1 MRRYNDSLLH
11 SASDLNAFLGCSHAA
26 ALNLQKLVDPDSL
39 PDRAEDD
46 ESVQLIQQAGHA
58 HEANYLA
65 QLKAAGRDVAEIASD
80 GSLEARA
87 EATLAAMRE
96 GHEIIYQATFLTP
109 PWHGFADFLR
119 RVEIPSGVAAWS
131 YEPIDTKLA
140 RTPDPKHV
148 LQLGLYS
155 DLITEM
161 QGTAPHS
168 MHLVLGD
175 GREESFRRVEFQY
188 TLATAK
194 ARYLEFIGSG
204 AKGSVGEP
212 CSACGYCGWR
222 DHCES
227 IWEEADHLSLVAGI
241 SRGQIDK
248 LRAAGI
254 DSVDTL
260 ARAPEGARIPK
271 MSAETFARLRA
282 QAALQVEARTSE
294 RRVELLPVQ
303 PDRGF
308 ARLPTPD
315 PADLFFDLE
324 GDPLF
329 PGGLEYLWGIHYRE
343 EGQPRFI
350 AEWAHDRDAERQVFE
365 RIVDLLTAHVAAHPQ
380 AHIYHYAA
388 YEVTALRRLSTAY
401 ASRED
406 AVDALLRAE
415 KFVDLYSV
423 ARHAVRT
430 SQPSMSLKALEAFF
444 AASRDEAVTKA
455 DQSVV
460 FYHRWRQTRDE
471 KLLQDILDYNRV
483 DCENTEGLRNWL
495 LELRPGGIEWWS
507 RRDAAPV
514 APVEQD
520 PAELRRERLR
530 RLVREQATGLSELGR
545 GLLAHVIDF
554 HRRAKK
560 PEQWAVF
567 DRCER
572 LEDDLVDDGECIGD
586 IRPAREDW
594 LRPEKRS
601 IIATYAFPPQETKL
615 QPGKDVLH
623 APSRQRLGNIQSL
636 DCEAGIVEVKR
647 GVKSGSEWPAGG
659 SIIPGWPIDTD
670 VLEGAVLRV
679 AEYLAT
685 GDNELTRELRASGV
699 PVSDRYQATVDL
711 IERAQPRLREW
722 PGGNLVRESE
732 TLVEAAT
739 RRALALE
746 RSTLFIQGP
755 PGTGKTFTSAHVIV
769 ALLKAG
775 KRVGVS
781 SNSHKAINNLLAKV
795 EQVAGEQGFSFDGA
809 KKVNRSDPETHLS
822 GRMIQDFDRASDIL
836 DQGSQLVGG
845 TAWLFGMPEFDQYFD
860 YLFIDEAGQVSL
872 GHLVAMGAAAR
883 NIILVGD
890 QMQLGQPIQ
899 GAHPGESGL
908 SVLDYLLEG
917 AATIA
922 ADRGILL
929 DTSWRMH
936 PTICDFISRAV
947 YDGRLKAEDDNGRQ
961 ALVLSAA
968 HRALQP
974 SGIRLVE
981 MAHNGCGQRSDE
993 EVEFAAELIESLL
1006 QQRYV
1011 DRAGNEAALR
1021 LENILVVAP
1030 YNMQVNALKARLPA
1044 GTRVGT
1050 VDKFQGQEAEVV
1062 IVSLTTSTPE
1072 DLPRHVDFFYSKNRL
1087 NVAIS
1092 RARTL
1097 AVVLANPKL
1106 LELDAK
1112 AVEHL
1117 RLVNT
1122 LAWLKAEAS
1131 GGVYG

>member
-11 SASDLNAFLGCSHAA
+11 SASDLNAFLGCAHAA
-26 ALNLQKLVDPDSL
+26 ALNLQKLVDPRSL

-65 QLKAAGRDVAEIASD
+65 QLKAGGHDVAEIAGD

-87 EATLAAMRE
+87 EATLAAMRA
-96 GHEIIYQATFLTP
+96 GHEIIYQATFLAP

-119 RVEIPSGVAAWS
+119 RVEIPSAVAAWS

-140 RTPDPKHV
+140 RTADPKHV

-155 DLITEM
+155 DLISEM

-188 TLATAK
+188 TLANAK
-194 ARYLEFIGSG
+194 ARYLDFIGSG

-222 DHCES
+222 DHCEA
-227 IWEEADHLSLVAGI
+227 IWEEADHLSLVAGT

-254 DSVDTL
+254 DSVEAL
-260 ARAPEGARIPK
+260 ARTPEGARIPK

-282 QAALQVEARTSE
+282 QAALQVEARTGE
-294 RRVELLPVQ
+294 RRVEVLPVQ

-308 ARLPTPD
+308 ARLPAPD

-329 PGGLEYLWGIHYRE
+329 PGGLEYLWGIHDRE

-365 RIVDLLTAHVAAHPQ
+365 RMVDVLTTHVNAHPQ

-401 ASRED
+401 ATRED

-423 ARHAVRT
+423 ARHAIRT
-430 SQPSMSLKALEAFF
+430 SQPSLSLKALEAFF
-444 AASRDEAVTKA
+444 AATRDEAVTKA
-455 DQSVV
+455 DQSIV
-460 FYHRWRQTRDE
+460 FYHRWRETRDG

-507 RRDAAPV
+507 RRDAPPV
-514 APVEQD
+514 AQIEED
-520 PAELRRERLR
+520 PAEIRRETLR
-530 RLVREQATGLSELGR
+530 RLVREQATGLSERGR
-545 GLLAHVIDF
+545 ELLAHLIDF

-601 IIATYAFPPQETKL
+601 IVATYAFPPQETKL

-623 APSRQRLGNIQSL
+623 APSRQRLGSIQSL

-647 GVKSGSEWPAGG
+647 GVKSGTDWPLGG
-659 SIIPGWPIDTD
+659 SMIPGWPIDTD

-685 GDNELTRELRASGV
+685 GDNDLTRELRASGM
-699 PVSDRYQATVDL
+699 PVSDRYQAIVDL
-711 IERAQPRLREW
+711 IERAPPRLTDW
-722 PGGNLVRESE
+722 TGGNLVGESE

-795 EQVAGEQGFSFDGA
+795 EQVAAQEGFSFDGA
-809 KKVNRSDPETHLS
+809 KKVNRSDPDTHLS
-822 GRMIQDFDRASDIL
+822 GRMIQDFDRANDIL
-836 DQGSQLVGG
+836 EQGSQLVGG
-845 TAWLFGMPEFDQYFD
+845 TAWLFGMAEFDQYFD

-872 GHLVAMGAAAR
+872 GHLVAMGAAAQ

-890 QMQLGQPIQ
+890 RMQLGQPIQ

-908 SVLDYLLEG
+908 SVLDYLLQG

-936 PTICDFISRAV
+936 PAICGFISRAV

-961 ALVLSAA
+961 ALVLSNA
-968 HRALQP
+968 HQALQS

-981 MAHNGCGQRSDE
+981 MGHSGCGQRSDE
-993 EVEFAAELIESLL
+993 EVEFAAGLIESLL
-1006 QQRYV
+1006 RQRYV
-1011 DRAGNEAALR
+1011 DRAGNEKSLG
-1021 LENILVVAP
+1021 LGNILVVAP
-1030 YNMQVNALKARLPA
+1030 YNMQVNALKARLPE

-1062 IVSLTTSTPE
+1062 IVSLTTSTPA

-1106 LELDAK
+1106 LDLDAK

>member
-11 SASDLNAFLGCSHAA
+11 SASDLNAFLGCRHAA
-26 ALNLQKLVDPDSL
+26 ALNLQKLLAPQSL

-65 QLKAAGRDVAEIASD
+65 QLKAAGHDVAEIAGE

-87 EATLAAMRE
+87 QATLAAMHA
-96 GHEIIYQATFLTP
+96 GHEVIYQATFLAP

-119 RVEIPSGVAAWS
+119 RVEIPSAVAAWS

-140 RTPDPKHV
+140 RTADPKHV

-155 DLITEM
+155 DLISEM

-175 GREESFRRVEFQY
+175 WREESFRRVEFQY
-188 TLATAK
+188 TLSNAK
-194 ARYLEFIGSG
+194 ARYLDFIRSG

-222 DHCES
+222 DHCEG
-227 IWEEADHLSLVAGI
+227 IWEDADHLSLVAGI

-254 DSVDTL
+254 DSVEAL
-260 ARAPEGARIPK
+260 AKTPEGARIPK
-271 MSAETFARLRA
+271 MSADTFARLRA
-282 QAALQVEARTSE
+282 QAALQVEARTGE
-294 RRVELLPVQ
+294 RRVEVLPVQ

-308 ARLPTPD
+308 ARLPAPD

-343 EGQPRFI
+343 EGQSRFI

-365 RIVDLLTAHVAAHPQ
+365 RIVDLLTAHVNAHPQ

-401 ASRED
+401 ATREE

-423 ARHAVRT
+423 ARHAIRT
-430 SQPSMSLKALEAFF
+430 SQPSLSLKALEAFF
-444 AASRDEAVTKA
+444 AETRDEAVTKA
-455 DQSVV
+455 DQSIV
-460 FYHRWRQTRDE
+460 FYHRWRETRDG
-471 KLLQDILDYNRV
+471 KLLQDILDYNLV

-495 LELRPGGIEWWS
+495 LGLRPGGIEWWS
-507 RRDAAPV
+507 RREAPPV
-514 APVEQD
+514 TPVEED
-520 PAELRRERLR
+520 PAEIRREQLR
-530 RLVREQATGLSELGR
+530 RLVSEQAAGLSARGR
-545 GLLAHVIDF
+545 ELLAHVIDF

-572 LEDDLVDDGECIGD
+572 LEYDLVDDGECIGD
-586 IRPAREDW
+586 IRPAHEDW

-601 IIATYAFPPQETKL
+601 IVATYSFPPQETKL

-623 APSRQRLGNIQSL
+623 APSRQRLGSIQSL

-647 GVKSGSEWPAGG
+647 GVKSGTDWPLGG
-659 SIIPGWPIDTD
+659 SMIPGWPIDTD

-685 GDNELTRELRASGV
+685 GDNELTRELGASGV
-699 PVSDRYQATVDL
+699 PAGGRYQAVVDL
-711 IERAQPRLREW
+711 IERAPPRLTDW
-722 PGGNLVRESE
+722 PGGNLVGESE

-755 PGTGKTFTSAHVIV
+755 PGTGKTFTSANVIV

-795 EQVAGEQGFSFDGA
+795 EQVAAQEGLSFDGA
-809 KKVNRSDPETHLS
+809 KKVNRADPDTHLS
-822 GRMIQDFDRASDIL
+822 GRMIQDFDRASDVL

-845 TAWLFGMPEFDQYFD
+845 TAWLFGMAEFDQYFD

-883 NIILVGD
+883 NIVLIGD

-908 SVLDYLLEG
+908 SVLDYLLQG

-936 PTICDFISRAV
+936 PTICGFISRAV

-961 ALVLSAA
+961 ALVLSTA
-968 HRALQP
+968 HEALKS
-974 SGIRLVE
+974 SGIRLVA
-981 MAHNGCGQRSDE
+981 MGHSGCGQRSDE
-993 EVEFAAELIESLL
+993 EVEFAAELIDSLL

-1011 DRAGNEAALR
+1011 DRAGNEKPLG

-1030 YNMQVNALKARLPA
+1030 YNMQVNALKARLPE

-1062 IVSLTTSTPE
+1062 IVSLTTSTPA

-1106 LELDAK
+1106 LDLHAK

-1122 LAWLKAEAS
+1122 LAWLKAEGS

>member
-11 SASDLNAFLGCSHAA
+11 SASDLNAFLGCTHAA
-26 ALNLQKLVDPDSL
+26 ALNLQKLLDPQSL

-65 QLKAAGRDVAEIASD
+65 QLKAAGHDVAEIAGE

-87 EATLAAMRE
+87 QSTLAAMLA
-96 GHEIIYQATFLTP
+96 GHEIIYQATFLAP

-119 RVEIPSGVAAWS
+119 RVEVPSAVAAWS

-140 RTPDPKHV
+140 RTADPKHI

-155 DLITEM
+155 DLIADVL
-161 QGTAPHS
+161 GTPPHS

-175 GREESFRRVEFQY
+175 GREESFRRVEFQF
-188 TLATAK
+188 TLSNAK

-204 AKGSVGEP
+204 AQGSAGEP
-212 CSACGYCGWR
+212 CSSCDYCGWR
-222 DHCES
+222 DHCEA
-227 IWEEADHLSLVAGI
+227 IWEETDHLSLVAGI

-254 DSVDTL
+254 NSVEAL
-260 ARAPEGARIPK
+260 ARTPEGARIPK
-271 MSAETFARLRA
+271 LSAETFARLRA
-282 QAALQVEARTSE
+282 QAALQVEARTGE
-294 RRVELLPVQ
+294 RRVEVLPVQ

-308 ARLPTPD
+308 ARLPAPD

-329 PGGLEYLWGIHYRE
+329 PGGLEYLWGIHYHE
-343 EGQPRFI
+343 EDRPRFI

-365 RIVDLLTAHVAAHPQ
+365 RIVDLLTAHVSAHPQ

-388 YEVTALRRLSTAY
+388 YEVTAMRRLSTAY

-423 ARHAVRT
+423 ARHAIRT

-444 AASRDEAVTKA
+444 AATRDDAVTKA
-455 DQSVV
+455 DQSIV
-460 FYHRWRQTRDE
+460 FYHRWRETRDE

-495 LELRPGGIEWWS
+495 LELRPGAIEWWS
-507 RRDAAPV
+507 RRDAPPV
-514 APVEQD
+514 TPVEED
-520 PAELRRERLR
+520 PAAIRREQLR
-530 RLVREQATGLSELGR
+530 RLVREQAAGLSARGR
-545 GLLAHVIDF
+545 ELLAHVIDF

-567 DRCER
+567 DRCGR

-586 IRPAREDW
+586 IRPAHEDW

-601 IIATYAFPPQETKL
+601 IVATYSFPPQETKL

-623 APSRQRLGNIQSL
+623 APSRQRLGSIQSL

-647 GVKSGSEWPAGG
+647 GVKSGTDWPVGG
-659 SIIPGWPIDTD
+659 SMIPGWPIDTD

-679 AEYLAT
+679 AEYLAK
-685 GDNELTRELRASGV
+685 GDNELTRELGASGT
-699 PVSDRYQATVDL
+699 PAGGRYQAVVDL
-711 IERAQPRLREW
+711 IERAPPRLTDW
-722 PGGNLVRESE
+722 PGGNLVGESE

-775 KRVGVS
+775 KTVGVS

-795 EQVAGEQGFSFDGA
+795 EQVAAREGFSFDGA
-809 KKVNRSDPETHLS
+809 KKVNRADPDTHLS

-908 SVLDYLLEG
+908 SVLDYLLQG

-936 PTICDFISRAV
+936 PTICGFISRAV

-968 HRALQP
+968 HEALQP

-981 MAHNGCGQRSDE
+981 MGHSGCGQRSDE
-993 EVEFAAELIESLL
+993 EVEFTAELIESLL
-1006 QQRYV
+1006 RQRYV
-1011 DRAGNEAALR
+1011 DRAGNEKSLG

-1030 YNMQVNALKARLPA
+1030 YNMQVNALKARLPE

-1062 IVSLTTSTPE
+1062 IVSLTTSTPA

-1106 LELDAK
+1106 LDLDAK

>member
-26 ALNLQKLVDPDSL
+26 ALNLQKLRDPQSL

-58 HEANYLA
+58 HEATYLS
-65 QLKAAGRDVAEIASD
+65 QLKAAGHDVAEIAAD

-87 EATLAAMRE
+87 QATLAAMRA
-96 GHEIIYQATFLTP
+96 GHEIIYQATFLAP

-119 RVEIPSGVAAWS
+119 RVEAPSAIAAWS

-155 DLITEM
+155 DLIADM
-161 QGTAPHS
+161 QGAAPHS

-175 GREESFRRVEFQY
+175 GREESFRRVEFQF
-188 TLATAK
+188 TLSNAK
-194 ARYLEFIGSG
+194 ARYLDFIGSG
-204 AKGSVGEP
+204 AEGSVGEP

-254 DSVDTL
+254 NSVEAL
-260 ARAPEGARIPK
+260 AGTPEGARIPK
-271 MSAETFARLRA
+271 LSAETFARLRA
-282 QAALQVEARTSE
+282 QAALQVEARTGE
-294 RRVELLPVQ
+294 RRVEVLPVQ

-308 ARLPTPD
+308 ARLPAPD
-315 PADLFFDLE
+315 PDDLFFDLE

-350 AEWAHDRDAERQVFE
+350 ADWAHDRDAERVVFE
-365 RIVDLLTAHVAAHPQ
+365 RIVDLLTAHVSAHPQ

-423 ARHAVRT
+423 ARHAIRT
-430 SQPSMSLKALEAFF
+430 SQPSMSLKALEVFF
-444 AASRDEAVTKA
+444 AATRDEAVTKA
-455 DQSVV
+455 DQSIV
-460 FYHRWRQTRDE
+460 FYHRWRETRDE

-495 LELRPGGIEWWS
+495 LELRPGAIEWWS
-507 RRDAAPV
+507 RRDAPPV
-514 APVEQD
+514 TPVEVD
-520 PAELRRERLR
+520 PAEIRREQLR
-530 RLVREQATGLSELGR
+530 RLVREQAAGLSERGR
-545 GLLAHVIDF
+545 ELLAHVIDF

-586 IRPAREDW
+586 IRPAHEDW

-601 IIATYAFPPQETKL
+601 IVATYSFPPQETKL

-623 APSRQRLGNIQSL
+623 APSRQRLGSIQSL

-647 GVKSGSEWPAGG
+647 GLKSGTDWPQGG
-659 SIIPGWPIDTD
+659 SMIPGWPIDTD
-670 VLEGAVLRV
+670 VLECAVLRV
-679 AEYLAT
+679 AQYLAT
-685 GDNELTRELRASGV
+685 GDNDLTRELGTSGT
-699 PVSDRYQATVDL
+699 PAGGRYQAVVDL
-711 IERAQPRLREW
+711 IERAPPRLHAW
-722 PGGNLVRESE
+722 QGGNLVGQSE

-795 EQVAGEQGFSFDGA
+795 EQVAAQKGFSFDGA
-809 KKVNRSDPETHLS
+809 KKVNRADPDTHLS

-908 SVLDYLLEG
+908 SVLDYLLQGE
-917 AATIA
+917 ATIA

-936 PTICDFISRAV
+936 PTICGFISRAV

-968 HRALQP
+968 HEALQP

-981 MAHNGCGQRSDE
+981 MAHSGCGQRSDE
-993 EVEFAAELIESLL
+993 EVEFAVQLIESLL
-1006 QQRYV
+1006 RQRYV
-1011 DRAGNEAALR
+1011 DRAGNEKSLG

-1030 YNMQVNALKARLPA
+1030 YNMQVNALKARLPEGA
-1044 GTRVGT
+1044 RVGT

-1106 LELDAK
+1106 LDLDAK